1 VELSVNFAPLRG
13 EGEGEVSG
21 VALVVED
28 LTEKRRMEAEQR
40 FITDTFKRYAP
51 PAVVEQLLRD
61 PSQLKLGGIRKPIA
75 IIFCDIRGFT
85 TFSEHL
91 APEELVEVLNTYLAM
106 AADAVLDNEGVLDKF
121 IGDAVMG
128 LFNVPLDQT
137 HYTLR
142 AVKAALKMQ
151 ADIKAYHAR
160 TGVER
165 HLNFGVGINA
175 GDAVVGNI
183 GTEQQRNYS
192 AIGDGVNYAKRLQEN
207 AKGGQILISEAAY
220 RHVEDWVDVIEL
232 PPLPVKG
239 RSTPEIVYE
248 VVGLK

>member
-1 VELSVNFAPLRG
+1 
-13 EGEGEVSG
+13 
-21 VALVVED
+21 
-28 LTEKRRMEAEQR
+28 
-40 FITDTFKRYAP
+40 
-51 PAVVEQLLRD
+51 VEQLLRD
-61 PSQLKLGGIRKPIA
+61 PSQLKLGGVRKPIA
-75 IIFCDIRGFT
+75 ILFCDIRGFT
-85 TFSEHL
+85 SFSEHL
-91 APEELVEVLNTYLAM
+91 LPEQLVEVLNTYLAM
-106 AADAVLDNEGVLDKF
+106 AADSVLEFEGVLDKF

-151 ADIKAYHAR
+151 ADIQAYHAR

-192 AIGDGVNYAKRLQEN
+192 AIGDSVNYAKRLQEN
-207 AKGGQILISEAAY
+207 AKGGQILISQAAY
-220 RHVEDWVDVIEL
+220 QQVEDLVEVIEL
-232 PPLPVKG
+232 PPLQVKG

-248 VVGLK
+248 VVRLK